1 MRRDAE
7 ALADLALRDA
17 AAYLPIWRGKNLLDG
32 NGAGAASV
40 SRETLVGMGFDPS
53 RAIFLGASGNKRWF
67 GVELPGGDREAPAKL
82 AAFGRFGDLR
92 IELAN
97 LPDEDAELLGMA
109 RAMTHW
115 LAHHRHCGK
124 CGAPNL
130 IKEGGHM
137 LSCSDPACG
146 NLTFPRTD
154 PAIIVIIEKDGRCV
168 LGRQAAWPPKRFS
181 VIAGFVEPG
190 ESLEGAVRRET
201 LEETG
206 LIVGEV
212 SYRASQPWPF
222 PCSIML
228 GFSAEAL
235 TDEIV
240 LNDRELEDARW
251 FTSREL
257 REAVGLGEVVLPP
270 PFSIS
275 HALIAEW
282 MESQGEPL

>member
-1 MRRDAE
+1 
-7 ALADLALRDA
+7 
-17 AAYLPIWRGKNLLDG
+17 
-32 NGAGAASV
+32 
-40 SRETLVGMGFDPS
+40 
-53 RAIFLGASGNKRWF
+53 
-67 GVELPGGDREAPAKL
+67 
-82 AAFGRFGDLR
+82 
-92 IELAN
+92 
-97 LPDEDAELLGMA
+97 
-109 RAMTHW
+109 
-115 LAHHRHCGK
+115 
-124 CGAPNL
+124 
-130 IKEGGHM
+130 M

-282 MESQGEPL
+282 MESQGEPLL